1 MERFCLVIVTLCLLA
16 APDSSASVLKDYRSL
31 SKNFTSLL
39 DTLLDKSKYD
49 RRIRPDYGGAPL
61 IVTVNMVIK
70 SMGEVSEAGE
80 HYTMDCYFRQVWRDR
95 RLTFTLPGLEEFSLP
110 WLFLDR
116 VWKPDTFFMNG
127 KRSHLHRIT
136 VPNKFLRLREDGV
149 LTYSMR
155 LTIKASCP
163 MHFRKFPLDAQKCPL
178 LIGSYGYGESDMVY
192 RWPDTA
198 RVVTGD
204 VELAQYDLTNIST
217 QHGLRVMLGQVR
229 HSMIKAVFHMKR
241 HTGYFILQVYVPCGL
256 IVSCSWVSFW
266 IDPSAVPARIQ
277 LGVTSVLSL
286 TTMGMGA
293 RAQMPPVSYA
303 TALDWYII
311 LCFLT
316 VFSVVGEFALIH
328 YRERVATSI
337 RKALQ
342 ERADKEED
350 KLLDKIAPTV
360 SAAPQIQVEAPEG
373 TEPPQVL
380 VKGKP
385 AQPPDVDF
393 KVAKAETKP
402 KLGAES
408 VLDEL
413 PEVPLAAP
421 AEDTALV
428 THITEQVQ
436 LWRPA
441 GRNSRPPGDIVE
453 GKLCIQVAPTSKK
466 DADALGSAQVP
477 TTQDETMFKDVTT
490 SLGKTPSER
499 NNFDSK
505 DFLKNKH
512 HYDTVDEPLDARP
525 ATSAGVGRP
534 YAAVRKLGCTTAPY
548 GSVADIAGPKLDFAE
563 KPASGASTGTEEGVP
578 SYSPKPLP
586 FGPNVKIERAESE
599 RPTANAKSKPT
610 MLPIWK
616 PTYLES
622 KAEKQPTAASS
633 TADIGKA
640 TPSPTA
646 ASKPPP
652 WKSEKP
658 PIASSIIAD
667 TRKTA
672 SSVTKPLL
680 EPKIKTLVPSA
691 VLPTDSS
698 KIAERVDAG
707 DDVLQQEVGGS
718 VSSPAGSMAKSY
730 NEKLTQNVREA
741 IAGGREED
749 TDVEAGLV
757 EEESPVSDGLR
768 YRRRREVLL
777 TGEDDDELEW
787 QDELEAMDWGRGG
800 RLAEVGGR
808 LCDLCERLVDA
819 VVCGAKRCRLL
830 PNEQDVAR
838 EMRQG
843 KEKFSRI
850 DTAARTVCPFS
861 FLFLVFLY
869 YTLYTYYIT
878 DEFPVKTHRISAS
891 IPSSRARA

>member
-16 APDSSASVLKDYRSL
+16 APDASASVLKDYRSL

-178 LIGSYGYGESDMVY
+178 LIGS
-192 RWPDTA
+192 
-198 RVVTGD
+198 
-204 VELAQYDLTNIST
+204 L
-217 QHGLRVMLGQVR
+217 R

-316 VFSVVGEFALIH
+316 VFSVVVEFALIH

-350 KLLDKIAPTV
+350 KLFDKIVPTV
-360 SAAPQIQVEAPEG
+360 SAAPQIQVETPEG

-385 AQPPDVDF
+385 AQAPDVDS
-393 KVAKAETKP
+393 KVSKAETKP
-402 KLGAES
+402 KLGTES

-466 DADALGSAQVP
+466 DADALGSAQAP

-490 SLGKTPSER
+490 SLDKTPSER
-499 NNFDSK
+499 SNFAIK
-505 DFLKNKH
+505 DLLKNKH

-525 ATSAGVGRP
+525 ATSAGAGRP

-548 GSVADIAGPKLDFAE
+548 GSVADITGPKPDLAE
-563 KPASGASTGTEEGVP
+563 KPKSSSSASTGTEEGVP

-586 FGPNVKIERAESE
+586 FGPNVNIERVTSE
-599 RPTANAKSKPT
+599 RPKENAKSKPT

-622 KAEKQPTAASS
+622 KAEKQPTVASS
-633 TADIGKA
+633 TADTGKA
-640 TPSPTA
+640 TPAPTA

-652 WKSEKP
+652 WKPEKP

-672 SSVTKPLL
+672 SLVTKPLL
-680 EPKIKTLVPSA
+680 EPNIKTRVPAA

-718 VSSPAGSMAKSY
+718 VSSPAGSTAKSY
-730 NEKLTQNVREA
+730 NEKLTQSVREA

-787 QDELEAMDWGRGG
+787 QDELEALGWGQAGW
-800 RLAEVGGR
+800 LAEVGGR

-850 DTAARTVCPFS
+850 DTAARTICPFS

>member
-16 APDSSASVLKDYRSL
+16 APDASASVLKDYRSL

-198 RVVTGD
+198 RVLTGD

-217 QHGLRVMLGQVR
+217 QHGLRVMLGQ
-229 HSMIKAVFHMKR
+229 
-241 HTGYFILQVYVPCGL
+241 
-256 IVSCSWVSFW
+256 
-266 IDPSAVPARIQ
+266 
-277 LGVTSVLSL
+277 GVTSVLSL

-316 VFSVVGEFALIH
+316 VFSVVVEFALIH

-350 KLLDKIAPTV
+350 KLFDKIVPTV
-360 SAAPQIQVEAPEG
+360 SAAPQIQVETPEG

-385 AQPPDVDF
+385 AQAPDVDS
-393 KVAKAETKP
+393 KVSKAETKP
-402 KLGAES
+402 KLGTES

-466 DADALGSAQVP
+466 DADALGSAQAP

-490 SLGKTPSER
+490 SLDKTPSER
-499 NNFDSK
+499 SNFAIK
-505 DFLKNKH
+505 DLLKNKH

-525 ATSAGVGRP
+525 ATSAGAGRP

-548 GSVADIAGPKLDFAE
+548 GSVADITGPKPDLAE
-563 KPASGASTGTEEGVP
+563 KPKSSSSASTGTEEGVP

-586 FGPNVKIERAESE
+586 FGPNVNIERVTSE
-599 RPTANAKSKPT
+599 RPKENAKSKPT

-622 KAEKQPTAASS
+622 KAEKQPTVASS
-633 TADIGKA
+633 TADTGKA
-640 TPSPTA
+640 TPAPTA

-652 WKSEKP
+652 WKPEKP

-672 SSVTKPLL
+672 SLVTKPLL
-680 EPKIKTLVPSA
+680 EPNIKTRVPAA

-718 VSSPAGSMAKSY
+718 VSSPAGSTAKSY
-730 NEKLTQNVREA
+730 NEKLTQSVREA

-787 QDELEAMDWGRGG
+787 QDELEALGWGQAGW
-800 RLAEVGGR
+800 LAEVGGR

-850 DTAARTVCPFS
+850 DTAARTICPFS